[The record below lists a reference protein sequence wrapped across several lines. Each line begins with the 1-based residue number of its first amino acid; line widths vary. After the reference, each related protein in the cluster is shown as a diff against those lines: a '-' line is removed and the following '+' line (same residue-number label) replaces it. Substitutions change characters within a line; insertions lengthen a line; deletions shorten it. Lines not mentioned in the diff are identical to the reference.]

1 MRIAVAGGTGT
12 VGRHVVRA
20 AKAAGHD
27 TVVLSR
33 AAGVDLMNAA
43 GLADRLAG
51 VDAVIDTSAPSTL
64 STKKAI
70 AFFGTITHNLLAA
83 ERAAGVHHHVLLS
96 IIGAAD
102 ADSGY
107 YAGKRL
113 QEQQVISSGASWSLL
128 RTTQFHEFA
137 QQTVDRGTTLG
148 VFLAPRMRSRPIA
161 ASAVATELVAVAADG
176 PQGHVAD
183 LAGPKEESMPDLVR
197 RYARTAGRHH
207 PVLPVTVPGPMGR
220 AMRNG
225 GLLPHPG
232 ARHDT
237 LTFDEWLAI
246 SLAERLS
253 VRLR

>member
-12 VGRHVVRA
+12 VGRYVVQA

-33 AAGVDLMNAA
+33 AAGIDLTNAA
-43 GLADRLAG
+43 GLAGALSG
-51 VDAVIDTSAPSTL
+51 VDAVIDTSAPSTV
-64 STKKAI
+64 STRKAI
-70 AFFGTITHNLLAA
+70 AFFGTVTHNLLAA

-96 IIGAAD
+96 IIGAAH

-113 QEQQVISSGASWSLL
+113 QEQQVTDSGAPWSLL

-137 QQTVDRGTTLG
+137 QQIVDRGTTLG

-183 LAGPKEESMPDLVR
+183 LAGPREESVPDLVR
-197 RYARTAGRHH
+197 RYARAAGRHD
-207 PVLPVTVPGPMGR
+207 PVLSVTVPGPMGR

-225 GLLPHPG
+225 GLLPRPG
-232 ARHDT
+232 TRRDT
-237 LTFDEWLAI
+237 ETFDEWLAA
-246 SLAERLS
+246 L
-253 VRLR
+253 

>member
-1 MRIAVAGGTGT
+1 MRVAIAGGTGT

-27 TVVLSR
+27 TVILSR
-33 AAGVDLMNAA
+33 ATGVDLMNAA

-83 ERAAGVHHHVLLS
+83 ERAAGVHHHVLPS

-107 YAGKRL
+107 YAGKRF
-113 QEQQVISSGASWSLL
+113 QEQQVISSGDSWSLL

-148 VFLAPRMRSRPIA
+148 VFLAPKMRSRPIA
-161 ASAVATELVAVAADG
+161 ASAVATQLVAIAADG

-197 RYARTAGRHH
+197 RYARAAGRHN
-207 PVLPVTVPGPMGR
+207 PVLSVTLPGPMGQ
-220 AMRNG
+220 AMRSG
-225 GLLPHPG
+225 GLLPYPG
-232 ARHDT
+232 TREDT
-237 LTFDEWLAI
+237 QTFDEWLTAVQ
-246 SLAERLS
+246 R
-253 VRLR
+253 